1 MGEQNFIGSFLEE
14 GGVLESWY
22 LYDAIY
28 QNKHKCTCLSV
39 FIQVFSVILMIS
51 CCFPFS
57 FLIPF
62 RGPAVC

>member
-14 GGVLESWY
+14 GGVLERWY
-22 LYDAIY
+22 FYGAIY

-51 CCFPFS
+51 C
-57 FLIPF
+57 
-62 RGPAVC
+62 